1 MAIGRKFPRLTRGH
15 YPARVLA
22 TTSDR
27 LGHSSENPNAM
38 APPRALSPLH
48 QASKLLLDQEWNAVL
63 TIPSAHQDRDTE
75 WGPIFEQLIM
85 KGGSTYPYVL
95 LGQVLAKAADGTV
108 NALCLQDSS
117 PLPGARDV
125 RMLVRKVVTPWNK
138 LVGKPFPGANDD
150 PYVNN
155 PARYKHF
162 GDEMASKAGNRA
174 QYDLLF
180 KVVQHIEQRGQSEA
194 LRLLRLLLIETR
206 IALETNRRDYLGP
219 SRASHEDITKVLV
232 EFLKERSNGVRLQV
246 VCYAIFKAF
255 AEAFPPF
262 GEVRSYSTNSSDAA
276 GDRAGDVERLTNGEV
291 DFAIEVKDRTLT
303 LSDVEASI
311 IKARI
316 AEVRNLMFLVQAN
329 PLLDDPETILKRTAH
344 EFTRGIDVNVTE
356 AVPFFE
362 SILLLLSP
370 EQRAGLLRVIHDA
383 LHELGAHYKHVHRW
397 IDLMKSI

>member
-1 MAIGRKFPRLTRGH
+1 MSSGRLAGSYVHRYVMAAP
-15 YPARVLA
+15 RVL
-22 TTSDR
+22 
-27 LGHSSENPNAM
+27 P
-38 APPRALSPLH
+38 PLH
-48 QASKLLLDQEWNAVL
+48 QASKLLLDQEWEAVIA
-63 TIPSAHQDRDTE
+63 IPSLSQHRDAE
-75 WGPIFEQLIM
+75 WGPIFEHLIV

-95 LGQVLAKAADGTV
+95 LGQVLAKAADGAV

-125 RMLVRKVVTPWNK
+125 RMLVKKVVTPWNK
-138 LVGKPFPGANDD
+138 LVGKPFPGANED

-155 PARYKHF
+155 PARYKNF

-174 QYDLLF
+174 QYNQLF
-180 KVVQHIEQRGQSEA
+180 KVVQHIEQHGQPEA
-194 LRLLRLLLIETR
+194 LHFLRLILVETR
-206 IALETNRRDYLGP
+206 IALETNKRDYLGP
-219 SRASHEDITKVLV
+219 SRASLEDVTKVLL

-246 VCYAIFKAF
+246 VCYAVFKAF
-255 AEAFPPF
+255 SEAFPVF
-262 GEVRSYSTNSSDAA
+262 GEIRSYSTNSSDAA
-276 GDRAGDVERLTNGEV
+276 GDRAGDVERLLNGKV
-291 DFAIEVKDRTLT
+291 DFAVEVKDRTLT

-311 IKARI
+311 MKARI

-329 PLLDDPETILKRTAH
+329 PVLDDPETILKRAAH

-362 SILLLLSP
+362 TVLLLLSP
-370 EQRAGLLRVIHDA
+370 EQRAGLLRVVHDA